1 MVVDDPSGGAAVV
14 GVVGAVGAGGSVVV
28 DAVVAGGFVVVVGGR
43 GGGRLVL
50 GERWCSEQRDEQS
63 RDAGQQQ
70 ALHDGGHEGGHGTGT
85 FAGMER
91 TIFDDEHDLFRES
104 FRRFVADEITPNLET
119 WETAGIADRRLFEA
133 AGKHGF
139 LGMAIPEELGGGGVD
154 DFRYN
159 LVIIE
164 EVQRAGAG
172 GAGLGLTLHNDIC
185 LPYFLSLASDDQ
197 KRRWLPGIASGEL
210 ITAIA
215 MTEPGMG
222 SDLASM
228 ATTAVRDG
236 DHYVVNGSKTFITNG
251 INSDLVIVAVKTD
264 PSQKHAGMSLLV
276 VERGMGGFERGRNLD
291 KIGMHS
297 QDTAELFF
305 NDVAVPVDNLLGEEG
320 RGFHHLVDK
329 LPQERLSIAAAG
341 VAAAHAALGWTVDYV
356 KERAAFGQPIGSFQN
371 TRFVLAEVAT
381 EVEIAQSFIDK
392 CVVALNVGDLTAEE
406 ASMAKWWCTE
416 LQKRSID
423 RCLQLFGGY
432 GYMLEYPIARA
443 YADARVTTIYG
454 GTTEIM
460 KEIISKRHLGL

>member
-1 MVVDDPSGGAAVV
+1 
-14 GVVGAVGAGGSVVV
+14 
-28 DAVVAGGFVVVVGGR
+28 
-43 GGGRLVL
+43 
-50 GERWCSEQRDEQS
+50 
-63 RDAGQQQ
+63 
-70 ALHDGGHEGGHGTGT
+70 
-85 FAGMER
+85 MER
-91 TIFDDEHDLFRES
+91 AIFDDSHDLFRES
-104 FRRFVADEITPNLET
+104 FRRFVAQEITPNLEA
-119 WETAGIADRRLFEA
+119 WEQAGLTDRSLFRA
-133 AGKHGF
+133 AGRHGF
-139 LGMAIPEELGGGGVD
+139 LGMAIPEEHGGGGTD

-159 LVIIE
+159 LVVIE

-185 LPYFLSLASDDQ
+185 LPYFLTLTTDEQ
-197 KRRWLPGIASGEL
+197 KARWLPGIASGEL
-210 ITAIA
+210 VTAIA
-215 MTEPGMG
+215 MTEPGIG

-228 ATTAVRDG
+228 TTTAVLDG
-236 DHYVVNGSKTFITNG
+236 DHYIVNGSKTFITNG

-264 PSQKHAGMSLLV
+264 PQAKHAGMSLLV
-276 VERGMGGFERGRNLD
+276 VERGMDGFERGRNLD

-305 NDVAVPVDNLLGEEG
+305 TDVAVPAANLLGEEG

-341 VAAAHAALGWTVDYV
+341 VAAARAALQWTVEYV
-356 KERAAFGQPIGSFQN
+356 QERTAFGQPIGSFQN

-381 EVEIAQSFIDK
+381 EVEIGEAFIDK
-392 CVVALNVGDLTAEE
+392 CVLALNQGSLTAEE
-406 ASMAKWWCTE
+406 AAMAKWWCTE
-416 LQKRSID
+416 LQNRAID

-432 GYMLEYPIARA
+432 GYMTEYPIARA

>member
-1 MVVDDPSGGAAVV
+1 
-14 GVVGAVGAGGSVVV
+14 
-28 DAVVAGGFVVVVGGR
+28 
-43 GGGRLVL
+43 
-50 GERWCSEQRDEQS
+50 
-63 RDAGQQQ
+63 
-70 ALHDGGHEGGHGTGT
+70 
-85 FAGMER
+85 MER
-91 TIFDDEHDLFRES
+91 TIFEDEHDLFRES
-104 FRRFVADEITPNLET
+104 FRRFVAEEISPNLEV
-119 WETAGIADRRLFEA
+119 WEEAGIADRSLFTS
-133 AGKHGF
+133 AGRHGF
-139 LGMAIPEELGGGGVD
+139 LGMAIPESLGGGGVD

-185 LPYFLSLASDDQ
+185 LPYFLTLADDDQ
-197 KRRWLPGIASGEL
+197 KARWLPGIASGEL

-215 MTEPGMG
+215 MTEPGIG

-228 ATTAVRDG
+228 TTTAVRDG
-236 DHYVVNGSKTFITNG
+236 DHFVVNGSKTFITNG

-264 PSQKHAGMSLLV
+264 PTQKHAGMSLLV
-276 VERGMGGFERGRNLD
+276 VERGMDGFERGRNLD

-305 NDVAVPVDNLLGEEG
+305 TDVAVPAANLLGEEG

-341 VAAAHAALGWTVDYV
+341 VAAARAALDWTVAYV
-356 KERAAFGQPIGSFQN
+356 QERTAFGQPIGSFQN

-381 EVEIAQSFIDK
+381 EVEVAQAFIDK
-392 CVVALNVGDLTAEE
+392 SVVALNEGTLTAEE

-416 LQKRSID
+416 LQKRAID

-432 GYMLEYPIARA
+432 GYMVEYPIARA

-460 KEIISKRHLGL
+460 KEIIAKRHLGL